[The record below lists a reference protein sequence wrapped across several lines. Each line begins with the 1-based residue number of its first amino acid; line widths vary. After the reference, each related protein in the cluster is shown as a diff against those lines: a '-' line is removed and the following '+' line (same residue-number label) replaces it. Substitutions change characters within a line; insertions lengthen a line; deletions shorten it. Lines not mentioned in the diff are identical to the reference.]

1 MIKKVLMISEND
13 IASNVSLGVTKKILG
28 QYKAFQNL
36 GYDVYNLCL
45 ENGEGV
51 LIHGE
56 EKKIVVP
63 RKIKSY
69 FTVAQLYTGAANVCS
84 EYGIDCCY
92 IRFPLADWAFMKMI
106 KKLHKLCKVV
116 VEIPTYPYDN
126 IVAIEKSFITSI
138 NFFQDKKNRK
148 SLKKYIDKII
158 VFGDQK
164 NIYGIPC
171 INICNGIDVSK
182 VEYLGDQLNYSGNEI
197 HLFTVAVLSSV
208 HGIDRIINGLD
219 FYYQIKDRD
228 YNVYL
233 DIVGDGPEK
242 SELQR
247 LVDEKNL
254 KKYIL
259 FHGRQYGDNLQDYY
273 IQSQIGIACFGAHR
287 VGFEKTAVLKAR
299 EYCSVGLP
307 FISSSKDDAFP
318 EDKCP
323 FYKLFPANDDPI
335 DIEQVIEFYEYIK
348 AHPEIHRQMRTYA
361 EENLTWEKQLKKVMD
376 EVDKP

>member
-1 MIKKVLMISEND
+1 MIKKILMISEND

-56 EKKIVVP
+56 EKKVVLKS
-63 RKIKSY
+63 RIKDY
-69 FTVAQLYTGAANVCS
+69 FTVAKLLSSVSDRICQELQ
-84 EYGIDCCY
+84 IDCCY
-92 IRFPLADWAFMKMI
+92 VRFTLADWAFMNMI

-208 HGIDRIINGLD
+208 HGIDRIINSLD
-219 FYYQIKDRD
+219 FYYQIKDRY

-242 SELQR
+242 SELQK

-259 FHGRQYGDNLQDYY
+259 FHGRQYGENLQEYY

-323 FYKLFPANDDPI
+323 FYKLFPSNDDPI

-361 EENLTWEKQLKKVMD
+361 EENLTWEKQLKKVM
-376 EVDKP
+376 ESIEQ